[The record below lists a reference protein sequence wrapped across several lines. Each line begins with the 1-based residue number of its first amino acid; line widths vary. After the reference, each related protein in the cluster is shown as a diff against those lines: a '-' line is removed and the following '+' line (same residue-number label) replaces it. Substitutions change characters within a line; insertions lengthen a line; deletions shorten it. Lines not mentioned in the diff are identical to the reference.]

1 MNDTPSREN
10 SQLYETPGPIV
21 PLTTFNCG
29 GTSPEQI
36 VNAVGVIVPPTT
48 CGKTVIVIVLLYSKQ
63 LVKLEISLV
72 AFLLNNVVWKS
83 FPGSTKV

>member
-1 MNDTPSREN
+1 MAVTILVNETPSEEI

-21 PLTTFNCG
+21 PLTTFSCG

-48 CGKTVIVIVLLYSKQ
+48 CGRTVNCNCITI
-63 LVKLEISLV
+63 
-72 AFLLNNVVWKS
+72 FR
-83 FPGSTKV
+83 TTC